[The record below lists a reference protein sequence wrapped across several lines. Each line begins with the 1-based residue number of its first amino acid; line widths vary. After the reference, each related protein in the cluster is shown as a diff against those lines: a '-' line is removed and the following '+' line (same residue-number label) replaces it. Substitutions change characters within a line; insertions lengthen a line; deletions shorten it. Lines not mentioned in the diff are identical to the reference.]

1 MDLDDI
7 FKQRIFDNSKH
18 DQILQCLIKDLKET
32 QRLNN
37 YEKVF
42 FNAQYEKKS
51 KTHGD
56 IDLLLKKGDY
66 LLQFEVKI
74 NNRRTPIKQLNKA
87 KRKINSSFPGKF
99 RIFNIYV
106 HGFNDKPPTE
116 YKIKWIKNKWQIPKK
131 EGDTRVYNTGK
142 I

>member
-32 QRLNN
+32 QILKN
-37 YEKVF
+37 YEKIFV
-42 FNAQYEKKS
+42 NAQYEKKR

-56 IDLLLKKGDY
+56 IDLLVKKGNY
-66 LLQFEVKI
+66 LLQFEVKETA
-74 NNRRTPIKQLNKA
+74 RRLPIKQLNKA
-87 KRKINSSFPGKF
+87 ERRINSTFPEKF

-106 HGFNDKPPTE
+106 HGFEDEPPTE
-116 YKIKWIKNKWQIPKK
+116 YEIKWIKKRKN
-131 EGDTRVYNTGK
+131 DR
-142 I
+142 